1 MNSMISFHC
10 RNFKRNCQINK
21 TYSREGVTYIAS
33 RNIKY
38 EKEIKILYMSVLL
51 DIFSDFDFGP
61 DV

>member
-1 MNSMISFHC
+1 MISFHC

-61 DV
+61 DD

>member
-1 MNSMISFHC
+1 MISFHC

>member
-1 MNSMISFHC
+1 MISFHC

-38 EKEIKILYMSVLL
+38 EKEIKILFMSVLL